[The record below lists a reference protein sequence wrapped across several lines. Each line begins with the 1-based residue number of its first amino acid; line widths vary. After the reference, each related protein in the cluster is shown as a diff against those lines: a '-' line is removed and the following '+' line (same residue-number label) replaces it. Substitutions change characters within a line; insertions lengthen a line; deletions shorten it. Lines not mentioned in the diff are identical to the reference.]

1 MYSQCCDAYSS
12 VKGGIMA
19 QASPYTVVMQELFEL
34 LATVKCDPFYA
45 EPNRMIRRDLNT
57 YSYLFFVK
65 IDLQFKCMI
74 IVKI

>member
-45 EPNRMIRRDLNT
+45 EPNRMIRRDLKT
-57 YSYLFFVK
+57 
-65 IDLQFKCMI
+65 
-74 IVKI
+74 